1 LYFPPEF
8 EVEFKYFTKIV
19 RPNLEKPFPKGHA
32 KEHFPKAI

>member
-19 RPNLEKPFPKGHA
+19 RGSDQ
-32 KEHFPKAI
+32 I